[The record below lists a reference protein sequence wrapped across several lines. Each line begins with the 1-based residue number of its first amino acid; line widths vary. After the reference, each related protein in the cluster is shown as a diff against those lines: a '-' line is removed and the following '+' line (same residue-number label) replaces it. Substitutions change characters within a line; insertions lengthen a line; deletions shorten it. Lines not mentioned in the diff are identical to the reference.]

1 MALASPSA
9 RRLCG
14 PGSGPE
20 PSRQRQT
27 EAGRKA
33 AGSLPRAWECG
44 AGQAPHQLW
53 GPCSIISAGWE
64 YAQRL
69 PWADTPSLETVDPLL
84 LLPLAPHSTPQFR
97 AQSAGCWGQRL
108 SYPTRHIS
116 LSPLFPEV
124 ALARGTPVFRH
135 RTRLCLSL
143 LCPLRPPFLLGLL
156 HFSLSPA
163 GPDCPVEAP
172 DWLLDPRFA
181 PSCSGHLPR
190 HAKVPSSSEN
200 RKPTAGTPS
209 PLSSAPPLALWPF
222 PYSPSLTLA
231 PSFVL

>member
-124 ALARGTPVFRH
+124 ALARGTPVLRH
-135 RTRLCLSL
+135 RTQALSL
-143 LCPLRPPFLLGLL
+143 SALSSPPPV
-156 HFSLSPA
+156 SAWPPNTSP
-163 GPDCPVEAP
+163 
-172 DWLLDPRFA
+172 
-181 PSCSGHLPR
+181 
-190 HAKVPSSSEN
+190 VPSQ
-200 RKPTAGTPS
+200 T
-209 PLSSAPPLALWPF
+209 
-222 PYSPSLTLA
+222 
-231 PSFVL
+231 

>member
-84 LLPLAPHSTPQFR
+84 LLPLAPPQHP
-97 AQSAGCWGQRL
+97 S
-108 SYPTRHIS
+108 
-116 LSPLFPEV
+116 V
-124 ALARGTPVFRH
+124 
-135 RTRLCLSL
+135 
-143 LCPLRPPFLLGLL
+143 
-156 HFSLSPA
+156 
-163 GPDCPVEAP
+163 
-172 DWLLDPRFA
+172 
-181 PSCSGHLPR
+181 SCSECRVLGAEAQL
-190 HAKVPSSSEN
+190 
-200 RKPTAGTPS
+200 
-209 PLSSAPPLALWPF
+209 
-222 PYSPSLTLA
+222 PYSPHQLVLA
-231 PSFVL
+231 FS